1 MQDTNHFLKAALQV
15 GPWRVTRKVLLFVVV
30 FCLVIIVFGSL
41 ILKTHAFD
49 GRDEDEDWDDDDD
62 DDDDERP
69 ISSGDSL
76 MLVLMG
82 LAGMAGLAACAG
94 CLLAT
99 PNTPRPLGDS
109 GSVFTLSG
117 VNTHQPVT
125 PRPSA
130 PESVPSQPE
139 NNGTVPPSSST
150 VLPTPT
156 KVMPQGN
163 GYSHSPIFP
172 RNPNYPTE
180 PPPSYSAP
188 SYPAGGQP
196 GRRLA
201 RTMPPNVTRA
211 VSSPPTLHT
220 VADLPPPYA
229 PGHSQSLRQ

>member
-1 MQDTNHFLKAALQV
+1 MQTSEKQRTRPLFLTVRTFDVTCLQNEHLKV
-15 GPWRVTRKVLLFVVV
+15 GRTDVISDFFV
-30 FCLVIIVFGSL
+30 FE
-41 ILKTHAFD
+41 
-49 GRDEDEDWDDDDD
+49 GR
-62 DDDDERP
+62 
-69 ISSGDSL
+69 
-76 MLVLMG
+76 
-82 LAGMAGLAACAG
+82 GMAGLAACAG

-99 PNTPRPLGDS
+99 PNSPRPLGES

-130 PESVPSQPE
+130 PESVPNQPE
-139 NNGTVPPSSST
+139 NNGTVPPPSST

-156 KVMPQGN
+156 KVIPQGN

-172 RNPNYPTE
+172 RNPNYPAE